1 MQKNQESLVVDVV
14 RAVAAVKRI
23 IPTRYGVTFFSVHD
37 VWLWQSE
44 LDHKVCPVCRGHEE
58 SHEFRGNHLRAKF
71 KWLIIVDETTIYPN
85 AHPNCRCR
93 LVRKLEMTV
102 EKGFKKA

>member
-1 MQKNQESLVVDVV
+1 MNESLVIDVV

-23 IPTRYGVTFFSVHD
+23 DFPTQRGVTFFSVHD

-44 LDHKVCPVCRGHEE
+44 LDHKVCPICRGHET
-58 SHEFRGNHLRAKF
+58 SHEFRGNHLRRDF
-71 KWLIIVDETTIYPN
+71 PYLEVVDLVTIYPN

-102 EKGFKKA
+102 KKGFRKV